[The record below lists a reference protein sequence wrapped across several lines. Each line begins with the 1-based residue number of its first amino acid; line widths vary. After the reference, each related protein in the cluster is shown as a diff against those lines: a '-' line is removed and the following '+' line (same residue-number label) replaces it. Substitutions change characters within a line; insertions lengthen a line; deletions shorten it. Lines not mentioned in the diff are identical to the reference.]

1 MGVTQKKQR
10 QMKEKIDEKLA
21 LSKPSR
27 DLLENLAVECA
38 SKPSSDNTFQ
48 YAFALAKSSDP
59 KELRYAVDILEGLV
73 KEGYEYDVD
82 CMYGAATAMYLLED
96 YEGARVSFQDCLL
109 LISFDGLFF
118 PLSFKINTT

>member
-1 MGVTQKKQR
+1 MGVTQQKQRKMKKQL
-10 QMKEKIDEKLA
+10 DEKLA

-59 KELRYAVDILEGLV
+59 KELKYAVDILEGLV

-82 CMYGAATAMYLLED
+82 CMYGAATALYLLED
-96 YEGARVSFQDCLL
+96 YEGARVSFKLEHYICYH
-109 LISFDGLFF
+109 SFAFVLVIDFN
-118 PLSFKINTT
+118 I

>member
-1 MGVTQKKQR
+1 MGVTQQKQR
-10 QMKEKIDEKLA
+10 KMKDQLDEKLA

-59 KELRYAVDILEGLV
+59 KELKYAVDILEGLV

-82 CMYGAATAMYLLED
+82 CMYGAATALYLLEE
-96 YEGARVSFQDCLL
+96 YEAARVSLSLNIYYC
-109 LISFDGLFF
+109 SFGSVLV
-118 PLSFKINTT
+118 I

>member
-1 MGVTQKKQR
+1 MGVTQQKQRKMKKQL
-10 QMKEKIDEKLA
+10 DEKLA

-59 KELRYAVDILEGLV
+59 KELKYAVDILEGLV

-82 CMYGAATAMYLLED
+82 CMYGAATALYLLED
-96 YEGARVSFQDCLL
+96 YEGARVSFRA
-109 LISFDGLFF
+109 
-118 PLSFKINTT
+118 